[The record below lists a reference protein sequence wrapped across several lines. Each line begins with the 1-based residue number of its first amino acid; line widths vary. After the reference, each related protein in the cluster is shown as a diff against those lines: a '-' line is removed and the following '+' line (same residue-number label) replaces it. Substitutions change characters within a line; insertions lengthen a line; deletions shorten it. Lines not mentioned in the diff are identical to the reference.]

1 MLDGL
6 GDSVTWYC
14 DNCDDIMPV
23 GHEAYRMPD
32 GTILCSEVCVD
43 DYAFMHNDDST
54 KADSDVLAETWDR
67 VETFVI
73 PREDEI

>member
-23 GHEAYRMPD
+23 GHEAHRMPD

-43 DYAFMHNDDST
+43 DYAFMHADDIT
-54 KADSDVLAETWDR
+54 KADSDILAETWDK

-73 PREDEI
+73 PCEDEI

>member
-1 MLDGL
+1 MLEGL
-6 GDSVTWYC
+6 GDNMIWQC
-14 DNCDDIMPV
+14 ANCGDVMPV

-43 DYAFMHNDDST
+43 DYAFIHNDDTT
-54 KADSDVLAETWDR
+54 KADSDILAATWDK

>member
-14 DNCDDIMPV
+14 DNCDDIMPA

-32 GTILCSEVCVD
+32 GTILCSDVCVD
-43 DYAFMHNDDST
+43 DYAFMHNDDT
-54 KADSDVLAETWDR
+54 KEDSDVLADTWDM

>member
-43 DYAFMHNDDST
+43 DYALYSKVIKLCADYFPFLFEK
-54 KADSDVLAETWDR
+54 KA
-67 VETFVI
+67 
-73 PREDEI
+73 